1 MIPEAVVP
9 AELINV
15 LIAVVF
21 VAAVAMVLQAVFLF
35 GAWRS
40 SVAIKEQTTIIA
52 DHAESLVTSVQRAV
66 EQSRKEIA
74 EVTTKAS
81 DVLDLSHKQLLRID
95 GVLTEATT
103 RAKVQM
109 DRVELILDD
118 TISRVH
124 ETVGLLQDGL
134 LRPLREINSFAV
146 GVRAALQHLVRGR
159 RITVEQATH
168 DDEMFI

>member
-15 LIAVVF
+15 LIAAVF
-21 VAAVAMVLQAVFLF
+21 VAAVAAVLQACFLY

-40 SVAIKEQTTIIA
+40 TVAIKEQTRILA
-52 DHAESLVTSVQRAV
+52 DHAESLVTSAQRAL
-66 EQSRKEIA
+66 EQSRKEIV

-81 DVLDLSHKQLLRID
+81 DVLDLSHKHLLRID
-95 GVLTEATT
+95 EVLSDAAA

-109 DRVELILDD
+109 DRVELIVDD
-118 TISRVH
+118 TVSRVH

-134 LRPLREINSFAV
+134 LRPLREINGFAA
-146 GVRAALQHLVRGR
+146 GIRAALQQLVRGR
-159 RITVEQATH
+159 RMTVEQATH